1 VRRNQASALTSSA
14 STEGC
19 TRIPASGARLPSPH
33 RFRRIL
39 IAGTGRIAVTVAQT
53 LAADH
58 TRTTLA
64 GSVDS
69 APQNQLGREFP
80 EVPVLGGFDRLREV
94 LIGHCID
101 ELHVALPLKTCTDL
115 LENLR
120 GAADEVGV
128 PVIVHLDLFEFPQS
142 DSVRLGNRGL
152 TIASGVHPSMKGLGR
167 MVKRALDILIASAA
181 AAALSPLYLAIAVA
195 IKLTSPGPVFF
206 RQQRVGQGQRIFGM
220 IKFRSMV
227 ANAENLRSE
236 VARMNNARGISFKIF
251 NDPRVTRVGAVLRRT
266 SLDELPQLFNVIAGD
281 MSLVG
286 PRPIPVWV
294 MEQLQEAR
302 FYRRFCVQPGLTGLW
317 QVEGRQQDFDWMA
330 TQDLRYVDSWSI
342 PTDLKI
348 LLATIPAVVRGEG
361 AH

>member
-1 VRRNQASALTSSA
+1 VRRIHASALTSSA
-14 STEGC
+14 YAEGC
-19 TRIPASGARLPSPH
+19 TRVPAFGGRAPRPDRL
-33 RFRRIL
+33 RRIL
-39 IAGTGRIAVTVAQT
+39 IAGTGKIAANVAQS
-53 LAADH
+53 LAADRM
-58 TRTTLA
+58 RTTLA

-69 APQNQLGREFP
+69 APQKQLGREFP
-80 EVPVLGGFDRLREV
+80 TVPVLGGFDRLREI

-115 LENLR
+115 IEDFR

-128 PVIVHLDLFEFPQS
+128 PVIVHFDLFEFPES
-142 DSVRLGNRGL
+142 DSVRVGNRGV
-152 TIASGVHPSMKGLGR
+152 TVASSVHPSMKGLGR
-167 MVKRALDILIASAA
+167 MVKRAMDVLIASGAA
-181 AAALSPLYLAIAVA
+181 VALAPLYLAIAVA
-195 IKLTSPGPVFF
+195 IKLTSHGPVFF
-206 RQQRVGQGQRIFGM
+206 RQERVGQGQRIFGM

-236 VARMNNARGISFKIF
+236 VAGMNNARGISFKIF